1 MSEPVFKN
9 CFVCGQ
15 DNPIGLKL
23 NFQYNENTAWCFWE
37 THSDYEG
44 YPGIIHGGI
53 ISTLLDEVM
62 AKTILSG
69 GQTAVT
75 TELNIKY
82 KKPALV
88 NKKYKVTGTIL
99 YQKKRMIECSAIM
112 SEADDDKHIIAEAKA
127 TYWKIDK

>member
-1 MSEPVFKN
+1 
-9 CFVCGQ
+9 
-15 DNPIGLKL
+15 
-23 NFQYNENTAWCFWE
+23 
-37 THSDYEG
+37 
-44 YPGIIHGGI
+44 
-53 ISTLLDEVM
+53 M